1 MDEPGKRRVLGWRK
15 VIAVS
20 IAVAA
25 VGAGVLVFPVVQQT
39 LEEREEQRLLRLY
52 ATGLSPCD
60 HYPEDIDA
68 LIQKH
73 LPAPASVSIT
83 VFPSFSEP
91 LAVRIVGE
99 DLYYFVLDF
108 PLYEQ
113 GDRLPPKLNAEGVP
127 RTHRSRIPRA
137 VATELAAVLGSD
149 IAQAKAELP
158 LGLDGTVFFFRTS
171 GSTCGMA
178 WSPGEGSRALSF
190 VEIFDLLAKR
200 AKASDPAEAAAKD
213 REILRIINSLRT
225 R

>member
-1 MDEPGKRRVLGWRK
+1 MDEPGKRRALGWRR
-15 VIAVS
+15 VVAVS
-20 IAVAA
+20 VAVAA
-25 VGAGVLVFPVVQQT
+25 VGAGVLAFPVVLQT

-60 HYPEDIDA
+60 HYPDDIDA

-91 LAVRIVGE
+91 QAVRIVGD

-108 PLYEQ
+108 PLYER
-113 GDRLPPKLNAEGVP
+113 GDRPPPKLNTEGVP
-127 RTHRSRIPRA
+127 TTRRSRIPRA
-137 VATELAAVLGSD
+137 VTTKLAAVLASD
-149 IAQAKAELP
+149 IAEAKAELP
-158 LGLDGTVFFFRTS
+158 LGLDGAVFFFRTS

-178 WSPGEGSRALSF
+178 WSPDRGSRALSF
-190 VEIFDLLAKR
+190 VEIFDLLAKH

-213 REILRIINSLRT
+213 REILRIIKSLQAR
-225 R
+225 